1 MNIFQKTLNTI
12 QKNFLGLGHSVTSW
26 AWTLPGKWNKRQQ
39 LEQYNRYVYTIVSA
53 FAIDFAKTKYKMLR
67 TLGDKT
73 QETTHDLIE
82 LLEKPNPT
90 QSGFQFRELHA
101 TYMKLAG
108 ESFWYLV
115 KGRVT
120 GLPKEIY
127 LIRPDLMDVEIND
140 DKIGTVKRY
149 VLNLADGSKEYFEP
163 NEIVHHKY
171 PNPMNPWRGMGVVE
185 AGMTY
190 LQTEEYSSTWTK
202 NSIYNSGR
210 PSGIL
215 NLKGKMNDEQFD
227 QLKEKFKS
235 EYTGTANA
243 GKTLLL
249 KGFDGIDWAKLG
261 MDLEGIDLQKV
272 KDISREDIMF
282 MFRTSNTIMGI
293 TDDVNRANSK
303 EMRGVWMENVIK
315 PELDRFVDQIN
326 FSLVSEKNLEIDYVD
341 PNPETIADRVD
352 EWAAGVDKWLTKND
366 IIRER
371 NQILGTDI
379 PEKEGGDFIWQ
390 PASLIPMEI
399 REEPSQEEPEEPKK
413 PKDDQE
419 EPEEKHVCQH
429 VHKSVE
435 KSPACRMSNES
446 KDECVSRKIPEIM
459 SENPDMDQD
468 QAVAIANSMCE
479 KPCKEKKSL
488 DRRERGEIMRKDLF
502 TEQER
507 WEEPYLIQVNK
518 VFDKQKKEILN
529 RMKSVKSLD
538 EVNKNFEEWLFDKI
552 ESSLLWKDLIMPIAI
567 EIIQSQSR
575 HMFNFVDDDSVQG
588 ELEIT
593 PALRNTL
600 EQRIERWAYDVDQD
614 TKDAIND
621 SMAEGVSQGESVSN
635 LRKRIENIYDQATTT
650 RSTRIA
656 RTETIH
662 LSNLASLEA
671 MQHLPSVVGKE
682 WMTNPGACEY
692 CQPLNGQVVQLGTNF
707 VNQGEVVEGVDGGTF
722 VADYEDVLHP
732 PLHPNSYH
740 KDTEAYTRDGFK
752 KVKDIKIGEEML
764 SLNIETR
771 DLEWVKVKNL
781 ISHEQDKLI
790 SFQSRNFDLEVTPD
804 HDMLYQKRWD
814 KRIGRDILEFIHA
827 KDIPPD
833 AIIYRSSEWTGKEID
848 FETFGMSKKDFCK
861 FMAYW
866 LSDGS
871 VNRHYI
877 YISQFKDKHIIGDEL
892 FAMNLDVKEIKEGF
906 RVKNDKLADYLH
918 QFGHAHEKY
927 VPNEIKQLP
936 KEYLRE
942 FLDAYVICDGY
953 IKEGKKWKGGEF
965 RDQKTYFTA
974 SKKLADDLGEIIL
987 KVGRRPSYRLQ
998 KNKGVPVEHK
1008 NGVYKG
1014 NYDIWI
1020 ITECYSQNAST
1031 KNMEIKE
1038 VDYKD
1043 MVYCVELEK
1052 NHTLYIRKNG
1062 KCTWCGNCRC
1072 TILPVNR
1079 QEMKSYKLD
1088 HLEEKYDEL
1097 DKRTKEAREIL
1108 EQITNLKN
1116 ENDN

>member
-163 NEIVHHKY
+163 EEIVHHKY

-215 NLKGKMNDEQFD
+215 NLKGKMYDEQFD

-326 FSLVSEKNLEIDYVD
+326 FSLVSENNLEIDYVD

-352 EWAAGVDKWLTKND
+352 EWTAGVDKWLTKND

-379 PEKEGGDFIWQ
+379 PEKEAGDMIWQ

-399 REEPSQEEPEEPKK
+399 REEPDEEPEKPTEDEKPGEDDKEEP
-413 PKDDQE
+413 DDK
-419 EPEEKHVCQH
+419 PEEKHVCEH
-429 VHKSVE
+429 VHKDVE
-435 KSPACRMSNES
+435 KSRY
-446 KDECVSRKIPEIM
+446 
-459 SENPDMDQD
+459 
-468 QAVAIANSMCE
+468 
-479 KPCKEKKSL
+479 
-488 DRRERGEIMRKDLF
+488 ERGEIMRKDLF
-502 TEQER
+502 TEQEQ
-507 WEEPYLIQVNK
+507 WEQPFKIQVDK
-518 VFDKQKKEILN
+518 VFEKQRKQILD
-529 RMKSVKSLD
+529 RVKSVD
-538 EVNKNFEEWLFDKI
+538 KNFEEWLFDKI
-552 ESSLLWKDLIMPIAI
+552 ESSLLWKDLIMPIAV
-567 EIIQSQSR
+567 EILQSQSR

-600 EQRIERWAYDVDQD
+600 EARIERWAFDVDED

-621 SMAEGVSQGESVSN
+621 SMAEGVSQGESVAD
-635 LRKRIENIYDQATTT
+635 LRKRINKIYDQATTM

-692 CQPLNGQVVQLGTNF
+692 CQPLNGQIVNLETNF
-707 VNQGEVVEGVDGGTF
+707 VNQGEVVDGVDGGSF
-722 VADYEDVLHP
+722 VADYKDVEHP

-827 KDIPPD
+827 KDIPPE

-953 IKEGKKWKGGEF
+953 IKEGKKWQGGEF
-965 RDQKTYFTA
+965 RDQTTYSTA

-1079 QEMKSYKLD
+1079 QEMKSYKID

>member
-1 MNIFQKTLNTI
+1 MNIFQKAINTVS
-12 QKNFLGLGHSVTSW
+12 KNFLGLGHSVTSW
-26 AWTLPGKWNKRQQ
+26 AWKLPGKWNKRQQ
-39 LEQYNRYVYTIVSA
+39 LEQYNRYVYTIISA
-53 FAIDFAKTKYKMLR
+53 FALDFAKTGYKMMR

-73 QETTHDLIE
+73 QEIDHDLVKI
-82 LLEKPNPT
+82 LDKPNPN

-115 KGRVT
+115 KSAAGNI
-120 GLPKEIY
+120 KEMH

-140 DKIGTVKRY
+140 DKIGTVKQY
-149 VLNLADGSKEYFEP
+149 ILHLADGGKEYFEP
-163 NEIVHHKY
+163 DEIVHHKY
-171 PNPMNPWRGMGVVE
+171 PNPLNPWRGMGVVE
-185 AGMTY
+185 AAMTY
-190 LQTEEYSSTWTK
+190 LQTEEYSSEWTK

-215 NLKGKMNDEQFD
+215 NLKGSMKDDQFK
-227 QLKEKFKS
+227 QLKEQFKS

-261 MDLEGIDLQKV
+261 MDLEGVDLEKV

-293 TDDVNRANSK
+293 TDDVNRANSR
-303 EMRGVWMENVIK
+303 EMRGVWMENVVK

-326 FSLVSEKNLEIDYVD
+326 HSLVLEDNLKIEYVD
-341 PNPETIADRVD
+341 PNPETIQDRVD
-352 EWAAGVDKWLTKND
+352 EWTAGIDKWLTKND

-379 PEKEGGDFIWQ
+379 PEKEGGDMIWQ
-390 PASLIPMEI
+390 PASLIPMEV
-399 REEPSQEEPEEPKK
+399 REEEPETEPE
-413 PKDDQE
+413 E
-419 EPEEKHVCQH
+419 EPEPEEEEVIEEACTH
-429 VHKSVE
+429 VHKVVE
-435 KSPACRMSNES
+435 KSPACRLEGES
-446 KDECVSRKIPEIM
+446 TDECVARKIPEIM
-459 SENPDMDQD
+459 DEGKDQD
-468 QAVAIANSMCE
+468 EAVAIAYSMCE
-479 KPCKEKKSL
+479 KKCNDKKSL
-488 DRRERGEIMRKDLF
+488 SRHERGELMRKDLF
-502 TEQER
+502 KEQEQ
-507 WEEPYLIQVNK
+507 WEKPYRNQVNK
-518 VFDKQKKEILN
+518 VFERQRKQILD
-529 RMKSVKSLD
+529 RIESQG
-538 EVNKNFEEWLFDKI
+538 KNVEEWLFDKF
-552 ESSLLWKDLIMPIAI
+552 ESSAMWKEFILPIAL
-567 EIIQSQSR
+567 EILQAQSK

-593 PALRNTL
+593 PALRNKI
-600 EQRIERWAYDVDQD
+600 ESRIERWAFDVDED
-614 TKDAIND
+614 TRGALED
-621 SMAEGVSQGESVSN
+621 SIIQGMKEGESVSK
-635 LRKRIENIYDQATTT
+635 LKKRIDKIYDHATSM
-650 RSTRIA
+650 RSERIA
-656 RTETIH
+656 RTETIN

-682 WMTNPGACEY
+682 WMVNPGACEF
-692 CQPLNGQVVQLGTNF
+692 CQPLNGQIVNLETNF
-707 VNQGEVVEGVDGGTF
+707 VNQGEVVEGVDGGSF
-722 VADYEDVLHP
+722 VADYEDVEHP

-764 SLNIETR
+764 SLNVETR

-814 KRIGRDILEFIHA
+814 KRMGRDSLEFVHA
-827 KDIPPD
+827 KDMPSE

-871 VNRHYI
+871 VNKHYI
-877 YISQFKDKHIIGDEL
+877 HISQHKDKYIIGDEL
-892 FAMNLDVKEIKEGF
+892 FAMNLDVKETKEGF

-918 QFGHAHEKY
+918 QFGHAHKKY

-942 FLDAYVICDGY
+942 FLDAYVVCDGSV
-953 IKEGKKWKGGEF
+953 KKSKKWKGGQF
-965 RDQKTYFTA
+965 RDEKTYFTT
-974 SKKLADDLGEIIL
+974 SKRLADDLGEIIL

-1008 NGVYKG
+1008 NGVYEG
-1014 NYDIWI
+1014 NYDLWV
-1020 ITECYSQNAST
+1020 ITECYSQNAYT
-1031 KNMEIKE
+1031 RNMEIKE
-1038 VDYKD
+1038 VDYND

-1079 QEMKSYKLD
+1079 QEMKSFKLD
-1088 HLEEKYDEL
+1088 HLEEKYDEM
-1097 DKRTKEAREIL
+1097 DKRTKKAKEIL
-1108 EQITNLKN
+1108 EQIRDLKEN
-1116 ENDN
+1116 NDN

>member
-1 MNIFQKTLNTI
+1 MNIFQKTLQTV
-12 QKNFLGLGHSVTSW
+12 QKNFLGLGYSVTSW
-26 AWTLPGKWNKRQQ
+26 AWNLPGKWNKRQQ

-73 QETTHDLIE
+73 QETTHDLID

-115 KGRVT
+115 RGKIT

-227 QLKEKFKS
+227 QLKEKFRS

-352 EWAAGVDKWLTKND
+352 EWTAGVDKWLTKND

-379 PEKEGGDFIWQ
+379 PEKEAGDMIWQ

-399 REEPSQEEPEEPKK
+399 REEPEEEEEPEKEKPDDKDEEPEETE
-413 PKDDQE
+413 E
-419 EPEEKHVCQH
+419 EPEEKHVCEH
-429 VHKSVE
+429 VHKDVE
-435 KSPACRMSNES
+435 KSRY
-446 KDECVSRKIPEIM
+446 
-459 SENPDMDQD
+459 
-468 QAVAIANSMCE
+468 
-479 KPCKEKKSL
+479 
-488 DRRERGEIMRKDLF
+488 ERGEIMRKDLF
-502 TEQER
+502 TEQEQ
-507 WEEPYLIQVNK
+507 WEEPFKIQVDK
-518 VFDKQKKEILN
+518 VFEKQRKQILD
-529 RMKSVKSLD
+529 RVKSVD
-538 EVNKNFEEWLFDKI
+538 KNFEEWLFDKI
-552 ESSLLWKDLIMPIAI
+552 ESSLLWKDLIMPIAV
-567 EIIQSQSR
+567 EILQSQSR

-600 EQRIERWAYDVDQD
+600 EARIERWAFDVDED

-621 SMAEGVSQGESVSN
+621 SMAEGVSQGESVAD
-635 LRKRIENIYDQATTT
+635 LRKRINKIYDQATTT

-722 VADYEDVLHP
+722 VADYEDISHP
-732 PLHPNSYH
+732 PLH
-740 KDTEAYTRDGFK
+740 
-752 KVKDIKIGEEML
+752 
-764 SLNIETR
+764 
-771 DLEWVKVKNL
+771 
-781 ISHEQDKLI
+781 
-790 SFQSRNFDLEVTPD
+790 
-804 HDMLYQKRWD
+804 
-814 KRIGRDILEFIHA
+814 
-827 KDIPPD
+827 
-833 AIIYRSSEWTGKEID
+833 
-848 FETFGMSKKDFCK
+848 C
-861 FMAYW
+861 
-866 LSDGS
+866 
-871 VNRHYI
+871 
-877 YISQFKDKHIIGDEL
+877 
-892 FAMNLDVKEIKEGF
+892 
-906 RVKNDKLADYLH
+906 
-918 QFGHAHEKY
+918 
-927 VPNEIKQLP
+927 
-936 KEYLRE
+936 
-942 FLDAYVICDGY
+942 
-953 IKEGKKWKGGEF
+953 
-965 RDQKTYFTA
+965 
-974 SKKLADDLGEIIL
+974 
-987 KVGRRPSYRLQ
+987 
-998 KNKGVPVEHK
+998 
-1008 NGVYKG
+1008 
-1014 NYDIWI
+1014 
-1020 ITECYSQNAST
+1020 
-1031 KNMEIKE
+1031 
-1038 VDYKD
+1038 
-1043 MVYCVELEK
+1043 
-1052 NHTLYIRKNG
+1052 
-1062 KCTWCGNCRC
+1062 NCRC

-1079 QEMKSYKLD
+1079 QEMKSYKID

-1097 DKRTKEAREIL
+1097 DKRTKEAKDIL
-1108 EQITNLKN
+1108 EQITKLKN